1 MAKARLVVADQNS
14 AELDQIR
21 RGLNA
26 LMVVLEN
33 VASEV
38 DAGNITA
45 DEAFTALLTT
55 LSTGLDSTIASI
67 DGGANTYTGTER
79 EVVGCRPT
87 PLHPK
92 QVRGSL
98 RSMSKDDDF

>member
-21 RGLNA
+21 RGLNS

-33 VASEV
+33 LASEV

-45 DEAFTALLTT
+45 DEAFTALYTT
-55 LSTGLDSTIASI
+55 MSTGSDGTIASI
-67 DGGANTYTGTER
+67 DGGANTYTGTGR
-79 EVVGCRPT
+79 EVAGTRPT

-92 QVRGSL
+92 QVRGTL
-98 RSMSKDDDF
+98 RDMGTSDDF